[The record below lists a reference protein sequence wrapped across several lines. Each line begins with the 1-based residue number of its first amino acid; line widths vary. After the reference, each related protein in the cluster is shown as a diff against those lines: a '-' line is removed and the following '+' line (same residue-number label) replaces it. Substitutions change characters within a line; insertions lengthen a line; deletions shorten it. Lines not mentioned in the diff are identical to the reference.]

1 MSDTEANDPP
11 SQASAAA
18 GVVVSPNQAHGRQ
31 FVPSNFPVPAPM
43 VCRGDVAS
51 NWEFFR
57 QQWEDYEVATELVQ
71 QKTAVR
77 LASLR
82 SIMGKNCLQIYRNL
96 SLTPEQ
102 QESVQGCLE
111 AMEAYFK
118 PQRNV
123 VYERYVFNSC
133 VQRQDENVDAYVNR
147 LRKLASSCDF
157 GALTDELIRDRL
169 VIGVRDRDLKG
180 RLLRQKG
187 LSLQKALEMSK
198 SNEVTKQQLK
208 SLENEEKK
216 NSVEEIHEFKSKG
229 RHKKPKK
236 TFNQNSLKPHDSK
249 VEPDQTSKRADG
261 KGKNNFERKV
271 ASIVAIRCTV
281 KDETVL
287 LLDRCVVSAI
297 KAITSRQSATPNG
310 RVQ

>member
-1 MSDTEANDPP
+1 
-11 SQASAAA
+11 
-18 GVVVSPNQAHGRQ
+18 
-31 FVPSNFPVPAPM
+31 
-43 VCRGDVAS
+43 
-51 NWEFFR
+51 
-57 QQWEDYEVATELVQ
+57 
-71 QKTAVR
+71 
-77 LASLR
+77 
-82 SIMGKNCLQIYRNL
+82 MGKDCLQIYRNL

-111 AMEAYFK
+111 ALEAYFK

-133 VQRQDENVDAYVNR
+133 VQSQDENVDAYVNR

-187 LSLQKALEMSK
+187 LSLQKALNMSK

-216 NSVEEIHEFKSKG
+216 NSMEEIHEFKSKG

-236 TFNQNSLKPHDSK
+236 TFNQNALKPHDPK

-261 KGKNNFERKV
+261 KGKTTSKGKCKYCGNQMHRK
-271 ASIVAIRCTV
+271 R
-281 KDETVL
+281 
-287 LLDRCVVSAI
+287 
-297 KAITSRQSATPNG
+297 
-310 RVQ
+310 

>member
-1 MSDTEANDPP
+1 MSDTEANDPE

-18 GVVVSPNQAHGRQ
+18 GVVVSPNQAHGRI
-31 FVPSNFPVPAPM
+31 FVPSNVPVPAPM

-57 QQWEDYEVATELVQ
+57 QQWEDFEVATELVQ

-82 SIMGKNCLQIYRNL
+82 SIMGKDCLQIYSNL

-111 AMEAYFK
+111 ALEAYFK

-133 VQRQDENVDAYVNR
+133 VQSQDENVDAYVNR

-229 RHKKPKK
+229 
-236 TFNQNSLKPHDSK
+236 
-249 VEPDQTSKRADG
+249 
-261 KGKNNFERKV
+261 
-271 ASIVAIRCTV
+271 
-281 KDETVL
+281 
-287 LLDRCVVSAI
+287 
-297 KAITSRQSATPNG
+297 
-310 RVQ
+310 